1 MKSILLKIHASIY
14 LLESITWIPMQ
25 TFYNGGH
32 FENYAT
38 ACTLIVSLGR
48 LCVIRPIT
56 GKLSEPD
63 NLYKTKPCI
72 LYFILIRNNLLSV
85 ITLSCMPCSQ
95 YELFQNAILQSNRPC
110 TTICRKRSPS
120 ERPRLIWQNPK
131 ISFIPIYSQLSLNK
145 HLCKTDTWC
154 ISDRDHFLGDDGF
167 IIFYCFKYDAWS
179 VLYFAACISS
189 CRIPVRFNGL

>member
-1 MKSILLKIHASIY
+1 
-14 LLESITWIPMQ
+14 MQ

-56 GKLSEPD
+56 EKLSEPD

-85 ITLSCMPCSQ
+85 ITLSCMPVVSKSYFKTQYYSQ
-95 YELFQNAILQSNRPC
+95 IGHVRPPVVSDHLLSDHDLYDK
-110 TTICRKRSPS
+110 T
-120 ERPRLIWQNPK
+120 LNFF
-131 ISFIPIYSQLSLNK
+131 FIPIYSQLSLNK

-189 CRIPVRFNGL
+189 CRLPVRFNGL